1 MRHMDET
8 DQKILR
14 ILQDNA
20 RTSLKDMGEKTF
32 LSSPAV
38 SSRIAKLERS
48 GVITGYR
55 GLIDSEKLGYH
66 IETFISVA
74 VSGERKTAFYRKI
87 EASPHVLECFGVTGR
102 YSVLLKAVFPGKE
115 ELERFQKDMET
126 FGKVSVQVVLSRPFE
141 NRGISVEEAPVMK
154 GS

>member
-1 MRHMDET
+1 M
-8 DQKILR
+8 
-14 ILQDNA
+14 
-20 RTSLKDMGEKTF
+20 
-32 LSSPAV
+32 
-38 SSRIAKLERS
+38 
-48 GVITGYR
+48 
-55 GLIDSEKLGYH
+55 
-66 IETFISVA
+66 A

-87 EASPHVLECFGVTGR
+87 EASPQVLECFGVTGR

>member
-66 IETFISVA
+66 IE
-74 VSGERKTAFYRKI
+74 R
-87 EASPHVLECFGVTGR
+87 
-102 YSVLLKAVFPGKE
+102 
-115 ELERFQKDMET
+115 
-126 FGKVSVQVVLSRPFE
+126 
-141 NRGISVEEAPVMK
+141 
-154 GS
+154 